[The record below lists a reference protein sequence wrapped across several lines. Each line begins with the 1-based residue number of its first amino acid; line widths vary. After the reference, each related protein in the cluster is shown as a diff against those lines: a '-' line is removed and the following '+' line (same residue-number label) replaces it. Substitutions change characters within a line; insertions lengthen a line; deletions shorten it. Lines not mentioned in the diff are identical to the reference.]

1 MKTPDESHPITIEP
15 APTRVR
21 ALFEGH
27 EIADG
32 DDVLVLR
39 EANYPPVYYF
49 AREDVRM
56 AFLRRTDKVTRC
68 PYKGD
73 ANYFTIYRDASVVEN
88 AVWTDEAPFPA
99 VARIANRVAFY
110 PEYVTFERGAPV
122 AARAEAARVDDV
134 VRHTDSG
141 SGASQAP
148 HWAPNVSMPD
158 PEKTEHDVD
167 KPSSGLGSS

>member
-49 AREDVRM
+49 AREDVQM

-88 AVWTDEAPFPA
+88 AVWTYEAPFPA
-99 VARIANRVAFY
+99 VA
-110 PEYVTFERGAPV
+110 
-122 AARAEAARVDDV
+122 
-134 VRHTDSG
+134 
-141 SGASQAP
+141 
-148 HWAPNVSMPD
+148 
-158 PEKTEHDVD
+158 
-167 KPSSGLGSS
+167 